1 MYVCVYACTYTH
13 IYTYTYICLHIC
25 MYVLHLPGGADGS
38 SGNASSHVTTCACSA
53 VFTRVPWLV
62 CMCACIPWLAGTS
75 RSSAEASVCVCV
87 CVCACRR
94 VCLVELGPANFL
106 GRAAAAPSRI
116 SQKSALQSY
125 HKTNIVQYWLVR
137 ISRKCLWAR
146 RCSSYQNFSKVS
158 SIVKPHSKYSSVLTF
173 NIFSLVLLNASPQ
186 LLEEILKRQRATI
199 CTIQKDWWADF
210 WEFFANSLG

>member
-1 MYVCVYACTYTH
+1 MHVHIHTYTH
-13 IYTYTYICLHIC
+13 IHTYVYI
-25 MYVLHLPGGADGS
+25 Y
-38 SGNASSHVTTCACSA
+38 
-53 VFTRVPWLV
+53 V
-62 CMCACIPWLAGTS
+62 CMFCAYLAAPTALQETPLRMWPRVRVRLCLPVCLGLCVCVRVYRDWLERRAP
-75 RSSAEASVCVCV
+75 RQRRVCVCV

-125 HKTNIVQYWLVR
+125 HKTNIVQYRLVR
-137 ISRKCLWAR
+137 ISRRCLWAR
-146 RCSSYQNFSKVS
+146 RCSSKKNCSKVS

-173 NIFSLVLLNASPQ
+173 YIFSLVLLDASPQ